1 MLVCFRT
8 LIHMLRTFFIQKL
21 SAQRA
26 AFTSSQLHFLTHP
39 LFLLFH
45 LRFIYPVFTNFVLHM
60 IICRRP
66 DVFRILGLKKG
77 RQFLNEES
85 HRARISVSVSV
96 SNLRQW

>member
-8 LIHMLRTFFIQKL
+8 LIRMLRTFFIQKL

-60 IICRRP
+60 IIFRRP
-66 DVFRILGLKKG
+66 DVFRILGLKKV
-77 RQFLNEES
+77 NS